1 MDFCP
6 YLADRTRLQGWYP
19 RRLSVWSL
27 PPVRSLYYVS
37 HNNHNCI
44 FCKILRLG
52 HHHYHVAICYG
63 LNNDE
68 YMMFKSRL
76 SESVLGQGEVIEVE
90 LGAALGIHS
99 GPELFGMAV
108 YILPET

>member
-1 MDFCP
+1 M
-6 YLADRTRLQGWYP
+6 
-19 RRLSVWSL
+19 
-27 PPVRSLYYVS
+27 
-37 HNNHNCI
+37 
-44 FCKILRLG
+44 
-52 HHHYHVAICYG
+52 
-63 LNNDE
+63 NNDE

-76 SESVLGQGEVIEVE
+76 SESVLGKGEVIEVE